1 MKYPVFETTEKNRV
15 SMSPLFKGKLGGQ
28 FMGAPRNHCLKEA
41 SDNIHDSILTDAKAY
56 FEEHADFNLFAT

>member
-28 FMGAPRNHCLKEA
+28 FMGAPRDHCLKEV
-41 SDNIHDSILTDAKAY
+41 
-56 FEEHADFNLFAT
+56 FEGSADTFTTI